1 MTHSLFKVA
10 ICDFETILLYRLR
23 FQFGT
28 SNKNILENP
37 CLFPIIVV
45 SLPKYSKPK
54 EMAKEKELEQVE
66 GLQLPVENKVESLI
80 RVIRGQQV
88 MLDRDLAELYGVE
101 TKVLNQAVK
110 RNLGRFP
117 DDFRFQLTKEECSR
131 SQIVTLNEG
140 RGSNIKYLPYAFTEQ
155 GVAMLSGVLKS
166 PTAVEVNIRI
176 MRAFVSM
183 RHFMVNNAA
192 IFQRL
197 ETIEFNQLE
206 SNKVQAKILAH
217 QEVQDHRIDEIFRR
231 LDEGMYKP
239 KQGIFFD
246 NQIYDAYSFV
256 SELVKSAKQRII
268 LIDNYVDESV
278 LTLLDKR
285 EDTVSVIIYTQQIS
299 RQLRLDV
306 DRHNSQYPPIEI
318 SVFRRSHDRFLCID
332 DTVYHVGA
340 SIKDLGKKWF
350 AFSKME
356 DFKPEEL
363 VARINEA
370 F

>member
-1 MTHSLFKVA
+1 
-10 ICDFETILLYRLR
+10 
-23 FQFGT
+23 
-28 SNKNILENP
+28 
-37 CLFPIIVV
+37 
-45 SLPKYSKPK
+45 
-54 EMAKEKELEQVE
+54 MAKDDSVAKSGNQ
-66 GLQLPVENKVESLI
+66 QLPVENKVESLI

-101 TKVLNQAVK
+101 TRRLNEQVK
-110 RNLGRFP
+110 RNIERFP
-117 DDFRFQLTKEECSR
+117 EDFMFQLTKEEFENWK
-131 SQIVTLNEG
+131 SQFATSNSIVMG
-140 RGSNIKYLPYAFTEQ
+140 ARKRPYAFTEQ

-166 PTAVEVNIRI
+166 PTAVEANIRI

-268 LIDNYVDESV
+268 LIDNYVDETV

-285 EDTVSVIIYTQQIS
+285 GENVSATIYTQQVS
-299 RQLRLDV
+299 RQFRLDV
-306 DRHNSQYPPIEI
+306 DRHNCQYPPIEVD
-318 SVFRRSHDRFLCID
+318 VFRRSHDRFLCID

-363 VARINEA
+363 VAKINEA

>member
-1 MTHSLFKVA
+1 
-10 ICDFETILLYRLR
+10 
-23 FQFGT
+23 
-28 SNKNILENP
+28 
-37 CLFPIIVV
+37 
-45 SLPKYSKPK
+45 
-54 EMAKEKELEQVE
+54 MAKDDSVAKSGNQ
-66 GLQLPVENKVESLI
+66 QLPVENKVESLI

-101 TKVLNQAVK
+101 TRRLNEQVK
-110 RNLGRFP
+110 RNIERFP
-117 DDFRFQLTKEECSR
+117 EDFMFQLTKEEFENWK
-131 SQIVTLNEG
+131 SQFATSNSIVMG
-140 RGSNIKYLPYAFTEQ
+140 ARKRPYAFTEQ

-166 PTAVEVNIRI
+166 STAVEANIRI

-183 RHFMVNNAA
+183 RHFMVNNVAF
-192 IFQRL
+192 FQRL

-285 EDTVSVIIYTQQIS
+285 EDTVSAIIYTQQIS

-363 VARINEA
+363 VAKINEA

>member
-1 MTHSLFKVA
+1 
-10 ICDFETILLYRLR
+10 
-23 FQFGT
+23 
-28 SNKNILENP
+28 
-37 CLFPIIVV
+37 
-45 SLPKYSKPK
+45 
-54 EMAKEKELEQVE
+54 
-66 GLQLPVENKVESLI
+66 
-80 RVIRGQQV
+80 
-88 MLDRDLAELYGVE
+88 
-101 TKVLNQAVK
+101 
-110 RNLGRFP
+110 
-117 DDFRFQLTKEECSR
+117 
-131 SQIVTLNEG
+131 
-140 RGSNIKYLPYAFTEQ
+140 
-155 GVAMLSGVLKS
+155 
-166 PTAVEVNIRI
+166 

-183 RHFMVNNAA
+183 RHFMANNAA

-197 ETIEFNQLE
+197 QTIEFNQLE

-246 NQIYDAYSFV
+246 HQIYDAYSFV

-268 LIDNYVDESV
+268 LIDNYVDETV

-285 EDTVSVIIYTQQIS
+285 GENVSATIYTQQVS
-299 RQLRLDV
+299 RQFRLDV
-306 DRHNSQYPPIEI
+306 DRHNSQYPPIEVD
-318 SVFRRSHDRFLCID
+318 VFRRSHDRFLCID

>member
-1 MTHSLFKVA
+1 M
-10 ICDFETILLYRLR
+10 
-23 FQFGT
+23 
-28 SNKNILENP
+28 
-37 CLFPIIVV
+37 
-45 SLPKYSKPK
+45 
-54 EMAKEKELEQVE
+54 E
-66 GLQLPVENKVESLI
+66 GQQLPVENKVESLI

-101 TKVLNQAVK
+101 TRRLNEQVK
-110 RNLGRFP
+110 RNIERFP
-117 DDFRFQLTKEECSR
+117 EDFMFQLTKEEFENWK
-131 SQIVTLNEG
+131 SQFATSNSIVMG
-140 RGSNIKYLPYAFTEQ
+140 ARKRPYAFTEQ

-166 PTAVEVNIRI
+166 PTAVEANIRI
-176 MRAFVSM
+176 VRAFVSM

-285 EDTVSVIIYTQQIS
+285 EDTVSAIIYTQQIS

-363 VARINEA
+363 VAKINEA

>member
-1 MTHSLFKVA
+1 
-10 ICDFETILLYRLR
+10 
-23 FQFGT
+23 
-28 SNKNILENP
+28 
-37 CLFPIIVV
+37 
-45 SLPKYSKPK
+45 
-54 EMAKEKELEQVE
+54 MAKDDSVAKLGNQ
-66 GLQLPVENKVESLI
+66 QLPVENKVESLI

-101 TKVLNQAVK
+101 TRRLNEQVK
-110 RNLGRFP
+110 RNIERFP
-117 DDFRFQLTKEECSR
+117 EDFMFQLTKEEFENWK
-131 SQIVTLNEG
+131 SQFATSNSIVMG
-140 RGSNIKYLPYAFTEQ
+140 ARKRPYAFTEQ

-166 PTAVEVNIRI
+166 STAVEANIRI

-285 EDTVSVIIYTQQIS
+285 EDTVSAIIYTQQIS

-363 VARINEA
+363 VAKINEA

>member
-1 MTHSLFKVA
+1 
-10 ICDFETILLYRLR
+10 
-23 FQFGT
+23 
-28 SNKNILENP
+28 
-37 CLFPIIVV
+37 
-45 SLPKYSKPK
+45 
-54 EMAKEKELEQVE
+54 MAKDDSVAKSGNQ
-66 GLQLPVENKVESLI
+66 QLPVENKVESLI

-101 TKVLNQAVK
+101 TRRLNEQVK
-110 RNLGRFP
+110 RNIERFP
-117 DDFRFQLTKEECSR
+117 EDFMFQLTKEEFENWK
-131 SQIVTLNEG
+131 SQFATSNSIVMG
-140 RGSNIKYLPYAFTEQ
+140 ARKRPYAFTEQ

-166 PTAVEVNIRI
+166 STAVEANIRI

-183 RHFMVNNAA
+183 RHFMVNNAV

-268 LIDNYVDESV
+268 LIDNYVDETV

-285 EDTVSVIIYTQQIS
+285 EDTVSAIIYTQQIS

-363 VARINEA
+363 VAKINEA

>member
-1 MTHSLFKVA
+1 
-10 ICDFETILLYRLR
+10 
-23 FQFGT
+23 
-28 SNKNILENP
+28 
-37 CLFPIIVV
+37 
-45 SLPKYSKPK
+45 
-54 EMAKEKELEQVE
+54 MAKDDSVAKSGNQ
-66 GLQLPVENKVESLI
+66 QLPVENKVESLI

-101 TKVLNQAVK
+101 TRRLNEQVK
-110 RNLGRFP
+110 RNIERFP
-117 DDFRFQLTKEECSR
+117 EDFMFQLTKEEFENWK
-131 SQIVTLNEG
+131 SQFATSNSIVMG
-140 RGSNIKYLPYAFTEQ
+140 ARKRPYAFTEQ

-166 PTAVEVNIRI
+166 STAVEANIRI

-192 IFQRL
+192 IFRRL

-285 EDTVSVIIYTQQIS
+285 EDTVSAIIYTQQIS

-306 DRHNSQYPPIEI
+306 ERHNSQYPPIEI

>member
-1 MTHSLFKVA
+1 
-10 ICDFETILLYRLR
+10 
-23 FQFGT
+23 
-28 SNKNILENP
+28 
-37 CLFPIIVV
+37 
-45 SLPKYSKPK
+45 
-54 EMAKEKELEQVE
+54 MAKDDSVAKSGNQ
-66 GLQLPVENKVESLI
+66 QLPVENKVESLI

-101 TKVLNQAVK
+101 TRRLNEQVK
-110 RNLGRFP
+110 RNIERFP
-117 DDFRFQLTKEECSR
+117 EDFMFQLTKEECSK
-131 SQIVTLNEG
+131 SQIATLNEG
-140 RGSNIKYLPYAFTEQ
+140 RGHNIKKLPYAFTEN
-155 GVAMLSGVLKS
+155 GVAMLSSVLRSK
-166 PTAVEVNIRI
+166 TAVEANIRI

-192 IFQRL
+192 IFRRL

-285 EDTVSVIIYTQQIS
+285 EDTVSAIIYTQQIS

-363 VARINEA
+363 VAKINEA

>member
-1 MTHSLFKVA
+1 
-10 ICDFETILLYRLR
+10 
-23 FQFGT
+23 
-28 SNKNILENP
+28 
-37 CLFPIIVV
+37 
-45 SLPKYSKPK
+45 
-54 EMAKEKELEQVE
+54 MAKDDSVAKLGNQ
-66 GLQLPVENKVESLI
+66 QLPVENKVESLI
-80 RVIRGQQV
+80 RVIRGKQV

-101 TKVLNQAVK
+101 TRRLNEQVK
-110 RNLGRFP
+110 RNIERFP
-117 DDFRFQLTKEECSR
+117 EDFMFQLTKEEFENWK
-131 SQIVTLNEG
+131 SQFATSNSIVMG
-140 RGSNIKYLPYAFTEQ
+140 ARKRPYAFTEQ

-166 PTAVEVNIRI
+166 STAVEANIRI

-183 RHFMVNNAA
+183 RHFMVNNAV

-256 SELVKSAKQRII
+256 SELIKSAKQRII
-268 LIDNYVDESV
+268 LIDNYVDETV

-285 EDTVSVIIYTQQIS
+285 EDTVSAIIYTQQIS

-306 DRHNSQYPPIEI
+306 DRHNIQYPPIEI
-318 SVFRRSHDRFLCID
+318 SVFCRSHDRFLCID

-363 VARINEA
+363 VAKINEA

>member
-1 MTHSLFKVA
+1 MAENNPSKAKTTLPLTSDVNEAVA
-10 ICDFETILLYRLR
+10 NSD
-23 FQFGT
+23 
-28 SNKNILENP
+28 
-37 CLFPIIVV
+37 
-45 SLPKYSKPK
+45 
-54 EMAKEKELEQVE
+54 
-66 GLQLPVENKVESLI
+66 QLNVGSLI
-80 RVIRGQQV
+80 RVVRGQQV
-88 MLDRDLAELYGVE
+88 ILDRDLAGLYGVE
-101 TKVLNQAVK
+101 TRRLNEQVK
-110 RNLGRFP
+110 RNIERFP
-117 DDFRFQLTKEECSR
+117 EDFMFQLTPNEFDNLM
-131 SQIVTLNEG
+131 SQFATSSWGGI
-140 RGSNIKYLPYAFTEQ
+140 RKMPYAFTEQ

-166 PTAVEVNIRI
+166 SAAVGVNISI

-183 RHFMVNNAA
+183 RHFMINNAA

-206 SNKVQAKILAH
+206 SNKVQAKILEH
-217 QEVQDHRIDEIFRR
+217 QEKQDQRIDEVFRR

-285 EDTVSVIIYTQQIS
+285 SEDV
-299 RQLRLDV
+299 
-306 DRHNSQYPPIEI
+306 
-318 SVFRRSHDRFLCID
+318 
-332 DTVYHVGA
+332 VYHVGA

-356 DFKPEEL
+356 DFEPEEL
-363 VARINEA
+363 VGRINGA
-370 F
+370 V

>member
-1 MTHSLFKVA
+1 
-10 ICDFETILLYRLR
+10 
-23 FQFGT
+23 
-28 SNKNILENP
+28 
-37 CLFPIIVV
+37 
-45 SLPKYSKPK
+45 
-54 EMAKEKELEQVE
+54 MAKEKDLEQVE
-66 GLQLPVENKVESLI
+66 GQQLPVENKVESLI

-183 RHFMVNNAA
+183 RHFMANNAA

-285 EDTVSVIIYTQQIS
+285 GENVSATIYTQQVS

>member
-1 MTHSLFKVA
+1 
-10 ICDFETILLYRLR
+10 
-23 FQFGT
+23 
-28 SNKNILENP
+28 
-37 CLFPIIVV
+37 
-45 SLPKYSKPK
+45 
-54 EMAKEKELEQVE
+54 MAKDDSVAKSGNQ
-66 GLQLPVENKVESLI
+66 QLPVENKVESLI

-101 TKVLNQAVK
+101 TKRLNEQVK
-110 RNLGRFP
+110 RNLERFP
-117 DDFRFQLTKEECSR
+117 EDFMFQLTSNEFDNLK
-131 SQIVTLNEG
+131 SQFATSSWGGV
-140 RGSNIKYLPYAFTEQ
+140 RKLPYAFTEQ
-155 GVAMLSGVLKS
+155 GVTMLSGVLKS

-183 RHFMVNNAA
+183 RHFMANNAA

-256 SELVKSAKQRII
+256 SELVKSARQRII

-285 EDTVSVIIYTQQIS
+285 GENVSATIYTQQVS

-306 DRHNSQYPPIEI
+306 DRHNSQYPPIEVD
-318 SVFRRSHDRFLCID
+318 VFRRSHDRFLCID

-370 F
+370 C